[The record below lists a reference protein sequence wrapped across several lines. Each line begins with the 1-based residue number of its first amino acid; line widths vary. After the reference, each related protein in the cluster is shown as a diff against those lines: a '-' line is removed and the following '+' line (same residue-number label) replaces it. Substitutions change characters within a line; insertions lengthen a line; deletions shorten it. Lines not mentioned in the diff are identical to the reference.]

1 MPLTNL
7 LPHPSQQKNSLLGL
21 GKKYKLV
28 ASFVGVTSLHM
39 CGNGGVSHGL
49 SVLWNWPYGWG
60 DGVMTQ
66 AECAALDGATQA
78 DSCPDTFAAP
88 QGTTEEKSSAVFA
101 IPAASLALAACG
113 GEGTG
118 GNPISSVLAPTVQ
131 VAKPATD
138 GEAARFILKASLA
151 ATEPEIADIRSVG
164 YVAWLDKQM
173 NTPISQTGVAWLSSR
188 GYDQVTVDEFYL
200 RDNLADYMVW
210 NQLIASPDPVR
221 KRLAYAL
228 SQFFVVSTNSVE
240 ITWRS
245 NAMAA
250 YWDVLNRNALGNFRQ
265 LLEDVT
271 LNPAMGVFLSM
282 LDNKKEDTR
291 TGRVPDENY
300 AREVMQLF
308 TIGLNELNNDG
319 TKKTGTTG
327 QPIETYTNS
336 DVSNLARVFTGY
348 SYDYANLVRTPS
360 VRFPSQSVAPL
371 DSVIRPMT
379 SDPSRWSRPQTASE
393 HSMLEKTFLGT
404 TIPANTDAPTSMKMA
419 LDTLFNHPN
428 VGPFFS
434 KQMIQRLVTSNP
446 SAGYVDRVAKIFNN
460 NGSGV
465 RGDLRAVFKAIFLD
479 DEATNA
485 AGLTSPTFGKV
496 REPVLRFTQWARNFG
511 ATSRSG
517 NWIIAN
523 TSNPGTSLGQSPLR
537 APSVFN
543 FYRPGYVPANTAIA
557 TNALVAPE
565 FQIVTEVSVAGYIN
579 FMASAI
585 GSANGVNNDVKATYT
600 SELAMVSNSAALL
613 NRLSLLLSGNQ
624 LTDATKATIKAAL
637 DATTVTDTSSLADKE
652 RRVYLATLLV
662 FASPDYLVQK

>member
-1 MPLTNL
+1 
-7 LPHPSQQKNSLLGL
+7 
-21 GKKYKLV
+21 
-28 ASFVGVTSLHM
+28 
-39 CGNGGVSHGL
+39 
-49 SVLWNWPYGWG
+49 
-60 DGVMTQ
+60 MTQ
-66 AECAALDGATQA
+66 PEGLVLDRPTKSDAA
-78 DSCPDTFAAP
+78 PDTVAAP
-88 QGTTEEKSSAVFA
+88 QGTVGEKSPAIFA

-113 GEGTG
+113 GGGTDD
-118 GNPISSVLAPTVQ
+118 NSITSVLAPTVQ

-151 ATEPEIADIRSVG
+151 ATEAEIADIRSVG
-164 YVAWLDKQM
+164 FVAWLDKQM
-173 NTPISQTGVAWLSSR
+173 DIPISQTGVAWLSSR
-188 GYDQVTVDEFYL
+188 GYDQVTVDEYYNQNQF
-200 RDNLADYMVW
+200 ADYMVW

-228 SQFFVVSTNSVE
+228 SQFFVVSTNGIE
-240 ITWRS
+240 IQWQS
-245 NAMAA
+245 NAVAA

-271 LNPAMGVFLSM
+271 LNPAMGVYLST
-282 LDNKKEDTR
+282 LDNRKEDTR

-319 TKKTGTTG
+319 TKKIGTTG

-360 VRFPSQSVAPL
+360 VRFPSQSVAPVE
-371 DSVIRPMT
+371 SVIRPMT
-379 SDPSRWSRPQTASE
+379 SDTTRWSRPQTSSE

-404 TIPANTDAPTSMKMA
+404 TIPANTDAPTSMKLA
-419 LDTLFNHPN
+419 LDALFNHPN

-465 RGDLRAVFKAIFLD
+465 RGDLRAVFKAILLD

-485 AGLTSPTFGKV
+485 TGLTSPTFGKV

-511 ATSRSG
+511 ATSRTG
-517 NWIIAN
+517 NWTIAN
-523 TSNPGTSLGQSPLR
+523 LSNPGTSLGQSPLR

-579 FMASAI
+579 FMASTI
-585 GSANGVNNDVKATYT
+585 GSVNGVNNDVKATYT
-600 SELAMVSNSAALL
+600 RELAIVSDTAALL

-624 LTDATKATIKAAL
+624 LTDTTKATIKAAL
-637 DATTVTDTSSLADKE
+637 DAMTVTDTSALADKE

>member
-1 MPLTNL
+1 
-7 LPHPSQQKNSLLGL
+7 
-21 GKKYKLV
+21 
-28 ASFVGVTSLHM
+28 
-39 CGNGGVSHGL
+39 
-49 SVLWNWPYGWG
+49 
-60 DGVMTQ
+60 MTQ
-66 AECAALDGATQA
+66 PEGLALDGPTKTESA
-78 DSCPDTFAAP
+78 PDTLAAS
-88 QGTTEEKSSAVFA
+88 QRTFGEKSPAIFA
-101 IPAASLALAACG
+101 IPAASLVVAACG
-113 GEGTG
+113 GG
-118 GNPISSVLAPTVQ
+118 GADGNSITSVLAPTVQ

-151 ATEPEIADIRSVG
+151 ATEAEIADIRSVG

-173 NTPISQTGVAWLSSR
+173 DIPISQTGVAWLSSR
-188 GYDQVTVDEFYL
+188 GYDQVTADEFYL
-200 RDNLADYMVW
+200 RDSLADYMAW
-210 NQLIASPDPVR
+210 NQLITSPDPVR

-228 SQFFVVSTNSVE
+228 SQFFVVSTNGIE

-250 YWDVLNRNALGNFRQ
+250 YWDVLNRHALGNFRQ

-271 LNPAMGVFLSM
+271 LNPAMGVYLST

-319 TKKTGTTG
+319 TRKTGTTG
-327 QPIETYTNS
+327 QPIETYTSS
-336 DVSNLARVFTGY
+336 DVSNIARVFTGY

-360 VRFPSQSVAPL
+360 VRVPSTLVAPL
-371 DSVIRPMT
+371 ESVTRPMT
-379 SDPSRWSRPQTASE
+379 SDPTRWSRPQTSSE
-393 HSMLEKTFLGT
+393 HSPLEKTFLGT
-404 TIPANTDAPTSMKMA
+404 TIPANTDAPTSMKLA

-465 RGDLRAVFKAIFLD
+465 RGDLRAVFKAILLD

-496 REPVLRFTQWARNFG
+496 REPVLRFTQWARSFG

-523 TSNPGTSLGQSPLR
+523 LSNPGTSLGQSPLR

-585 GSANGVNNDVKATYT
+585 GSANGLNNDVKATYT
-600 SELAMVSNSAALL
+600 REIAIVSDTAALL

-624 LTDATKATIKAAL
+624 LTDTTKATIKAAL
-637 DATTVTDTSSLADKE
+637 DATTVTDTSALADKE

>member
-1 MPLTNL
+1 M
-7 LPHPSQQKNSLLGL
+7 
-21 GKKYKLV
+21 
-28 ASFVGVTSLHM
+28 VGGS
-39 CGNGGVSHGL
+39 
-49 SVLWNWPYGWG
+49 
-60 DGVMTQ
+60 VMTQ
-66 AECAALDGATQA
+66 PEGLVLDRPTKSDAA
-78 DSCPDTFAAP
+78 PDTVAAP
-88 QGTTEEKSSAVFA
+88 QGTVGEKSPAIFA

-113 GEGTG
+113 GGGTDD
-118 GNPISSVLAPTVQ
+118 NSIASIFTPNVSI
-131 VAKPATD
+131 AKPATD

-173 NTPISQTGVAWLSSR
+173 DIPISQTGVDWLSSR
-188 GYDQVTVDEFYL
+188 GYDQVTVDEFYF
-200 RDNLADYMVW
+200 RDTLADNMVW
-210 NQLIASPDPVR
+210 NQLITSPDPVR

-228 SQFFVVSTNSVE
+228 SQFFVVSTNGIE
-240 ITWRS
+240 IQWQS
-245 NAMAA
+245 NAVAA

-271 LNPAMGVFLSM
+271 LNPAMGVYLST
-282 LDNKKEDTR
+282 LDNRKEDTR

-319 TKKTGTTG
+319 TKKIGTTG

-360 VRFPSQSVAPL
+360 VRFPSQSVAPVE
-371 DSVIRPMT
+371 SVIRPMT
-379 SDPSRWSRPQTASE
+379 SDTTRWSRPQTTSE

-404 TIPANTDAPTSMKMA
+404 TIPANTDAPTSMKLA
-419 LDTLFNHPN
+419 LDALFNHPN

-465 RGDLRAVFKAIFLD
+465 RGDLRAVFKAILLD

-485 AGLTSPTFGKV
+485 TGLTSPTFGKV

-511 ATSRSG
+511 ATSRTG
-517 NWIIAN
+517 NWTIAN
-523 TSNPGTSLGQSPLR
+523 LSNPGTSLGQSPLR

-565 FQIVTEVSVAGYIN
+565 FQIVNEVSVAGYIN
-579 FMASAI
+579 FMVSAI
-585 GSANGVNNDVKATYT
+585 GSTNGVNNDVKATYT
-600 SELAMVSNSAALL
+600 SELAIVTDSSALL
-613 NRLSLLLSGNQ
+613 NRLSLLIAGNQ
-624 LTDATKATIKAAL
+624 LTDTTKATIKAAL
-637 DATTVTDTSSLADKE
+637 DATTVTNTSSLADKE

>member
-1 MPLTNL
+1 M
-7 LPHPSQQKNSLLGL
+7 
-21 GKKYKLV
+21 
-28 ASFVGVTSLHM
+28 VGGS
-39 CGNGGVSHGL
+39 
-49 SVLWNWPYGWG
+49 
-60 DGVMTQ
+60 VMTQ
-66 AECAALDGATQA
+66 PEGLVLDRPTKSDTA
-78 DSCPDTFAAP
+78 PDTVAAP
-88 QGTTEEKSSAVFA
+88 QGTVGEKSPAIFA

-113 GEGTG
+113 GGGTDD
-118 GNPISSVLAPTVQ
+118 NSIASIFTPNVSI
-131 VAKPATD
+131 AKPATD

-173 NTPISQTGVAWLSSR
+173 DIPISQTGVDWLSSR
-188 GYDQVTVDEFYL
+188 GYDQVTVDEFYF
-200 RDNLADYMVW
+200 RDTLADNMVW
-210 NQLIASPDPVR
+210 NQLITSPDPVR

-228 SQFFVVSTNSVE
+228 SQFFVVSTNGIE
-240 ITWRS
+240 IDWRS

-271 LNPAMGVFLSM
+271 LNPAMGVYLST

-319 TKKTGTTG
+319 TRKTGATG
-327 QPIETYTNS
+327 QPIETYTSS
-336 DVSNLARVFTGY
+336 DVSNIARVFTGY

-360 VRFPSQSVAPL
+360 VRVPSTLVAPL
-371 DSVIRPMT
+371 ESVIRRMT
-379 SDPSRWSRPQTASE
+379 SDPTRWERAQTISQ

-404 TIPANTDAPTSMKMA
+404 TIPANTDASTSMKIA

-465 RGDLRAVFKAIFLD
+465 RGDLRAVFKAILLD

-511 ATSRSG
+511 ATSQSG
-517 NWIIAN
+517 NWTINN
-523 TSNPGTSLGQSPLR
+523 TSNAAFSLGQSPLR

-543 FYRPGYVPANTAIA
+543 FYRPGYVPPNTAIA
-557 TNALVAPE
+557 TNTLVAPE
-565 FQIVTEVSVAGYIN
+565 FQIVNEVSVVGYIN

-585 GSANGVNNDVKATYT
+585 GSANGLNNDVKATYT
-600 SELAMVSNSAALL
+600 RELAIVSDTTALL

-624 LTDATKATIKAAL
+624 LSDSTKATIKAAL
-637 DATTVTDTSSLADKE
+637 DATTITDTSSLADKQ

>member
-1 MPLTNL
+1 MMQPEC
-7 LPHPSQQKNSLLGL
+7 LP
-21 GKKYKLV
+21 
-28 ASFVGVTSLHM
+28 
-39 CGNGGVSHGL
+39 
-49 SVLWNWPYGWG
+49 
-60 DGVMTQ
+60 
-66 AECAALDGATQA
+66 LDGPTKSDTAA
-78 DSCPDTFAAP
+78 DKVSAP
-88 QGTTEEKSSAVFA
+88 QGTVGEKSPAIFA
-101 IPAASLALAACG
+101 IPGASLVVAACG
-113 GEGTG
+113 GG
-118 GNPISSVLAPTVQ
+118 GADGNSITSVLAPTVQ

-173 NTPISQTGVAWLSSR
+173 DIPISQTGVDWLSSR
-188 GYDQVTVDEFYL
+188 GYDQVTVDEFYF
-200 RDNLADYMVW
+200 RDNLADNMVW
-210 NQLIASPDPVR
+210 NQLITSPDPVR

-228 SQFFVVSTNSVE
+228 SQFFVVSTNGIE
-240 ITWRS
+240 IEWRS

-271 LNPAMGVFLSM
+271 LNPAMGVYLST
-282 LDNKKEDTR
+282 LDNKKEDSR

-308 TIGLNELNNDG
+308 TLGLNELNNDG
-319 TKKTGTTG
+319 TKKIGSTG
-327 QPIETYTNS
+327 QPIETYTNA

-360 VRFPSQSVAPL
+360 IRFPSQKIAPVE
-371 DSVIRPMT
+371 SVIRRMT
-379 SDPSRWSRPQTASE
+379 SDPTRWERAQTVSQ

-404 TIPANTDAPTSMKMA
+404 TIPANTDAPTSMKLA

-446 SAGYVDRVAKIFNN
+446 SAGYVDRVARIFNN

-465 RGDLRAVFKAIFLD
+465 RGDLRAVFKAILLD

-511 ATSRSG
+511 ATSQSG
-517 NWIIAN
+517 NWTINN
-523 TSNPGTSLGQSPLR
+523 TSNAAFSLGQSPLR

-543 FYRPGYVPANTAIA
+543 FYRPGYVPPNTAIA
-557 TNALVAPE
+557 TNTLVAPE
-565 FQIVTEVSVAGYIN
+565 FQIVNEVSVVGYIN

-585 GSANGVNNDVKATYT
+585 GSANGLNNDVKATYT
-600 SELAMVSNSAALL
+600 RELAIVSDTTALL

-624 LTDATKATIKAAL
+624 LSDTTKATIKAAL
-637 DATTVTDTSSLADKE
+637 DATTVTDTSSLADKQ

>member
-1 MPLTNL
+1 
-7 LPHPSQQKNSLLGL
+7 
-21 GKKYKLV
+21 
-28 ASFVGVTSLHM
+28 
-39 CGNGGVSHGL
+39 
-49 SVLWNWPYGWG
+49 
-60 DGVMTQ
+60 MTQ
-66 AECAALDGATQA
+66 AECAALEEAVEA
-78 DSCPDTFAAP
+78 DSFPDTFAAP
-88 QGTTEEKSSAVFA
+88 QGTAGEKSSAHFA
-101 IPAASLALAACG
+101 IPAASLVLAACG
-113 GEGTG
+113 GGGTDD
-118 GNPISSVLAPTVQ
+118 NPISSVLAPTVQ

-173 NTPISQTGVAWLSSR
+173 DIPISQTGVDWLSSR
-188 GYDQVTVDEFYL
+188 GYDQVTVDEFYF
-200 RDNLADYMVW
+200 RDNLADNMVW
-210 NQLIASPDPVR
+210 NQLITSPDPVR
-221 KRLAYAL
+221 KRFAYAL
-228 SQFFVVSTNSVE
+228 SQFFVVSTNGIE
-240 ITWRS
+240 IDWRS

-250 YWDVLNRNALGNFRQ
+250 YWDILNRNAFGNFRQ

-271 LNPAMGVFLSM
+271 LNPAMGVYLST

-308 TIGLNELNNDG
+308 TLGLNELNNDG
-319 TKKTGTTG
+319 TKKTGSTG
-327 QPIETYTNS
+327 QPIETYTNA

-348 SYDYANLVRTPS
+348 SYDFANLVRTPS
-360 VRFPSQSVAPL
+360 VRFPSQSIAPVE
-371 DSVIRPMT
+371 SVIRRMT
-379 SDPSRWSRPQTASE
+379 SDTTRWSRPQTGSE

-404 TIPANTDAPTSMKMA
+404 TIPANTDAPTSMKLA

-446 SAGYVDRVAKIFNN
+446 SAGYVDRVARIFNN

-465 RGDLRAVFKAIFLD
+465 RGDLRAVFKAILLD

-485 AGLTSPTFGKV
+485 AGLTTPTFGKV

-517 NWIIAN
+517 NWTIAN
-523 TSNPGTSLGQSPLR
+523 LSNPGTSLGQSPLR

-543 FYRPGYVPANTAIA
+543 FYRPGYVPPNTAIA
-557 TNALVAPE
+557 TNTLVAPE
-565 FQIVTEVSVAGYIN
+565 FQIVNEVSVVGYIN

-585 GSANGVNNDVKATYT
+585 GSANGLNNDVKATYT
-600 SELAMVSNSAALL
+600 RELAIVSDTTALL
-613 NRLSLLLSGNQ
+613 NMLSLLLSGNQ
-624 LTDATKATIKAAL
+624 LSDSTKATIKAAL
-637 DATTVTDTSSLADKE
+637 DATTITDTSSLADKQ

>member
-1 MPLTNL
+1 
-7 LPHPSQQKNSLLGL
+7 
-21 GKKYKLV
+21 
-28 ASFVGVTSLHM
+28 
-39 CGNGGVSHGL
+39 
-49 SVLWNWPYGWG
+49 
-60 DGVMTQ
+60 MTQ
-66 AECAALDGATQA
+66 PEGLVLDRPTK
-78 DSCPDTFAAP
+78 PDTAPDKVAAP
-88 QGTTEEKSSAVFA
+88 QGNVGEKSHAIFA

-113 GEGTG
+113 GGGTDD
-118 GNPISSVLAPTVQ
+118 NSIVSIFTPNVSI
-131 VAKPATD
+131 AKPATD

-173 NTPISQTGVAWLSSR
+173 DIPISQTGVDWLSSR
-188 GYDQVTVDEFYL
+188 GYDQVTVDEFYF
-200 RDNLADYMVW
+200 RDTLADNMVW
-210 NQLIASPDPVR
+210 NQLITSPDPVR

-228 SQFFVVSTNSVE
+228 SQFFVVSTNGIE
-240 ITWRS
+240 IEWRS

-250 YWDVLNRNALGNFRQ
+250 YWDVLNRHTLGNFRQ
-265 LLEDVT
+265 LLEDIT
-271 LNPAMGVFLSM
+271 LNPAMGVYLST

-308 TIGLNELNNDG
+308 TLGLNELNNDG
-319 TKKTGTTG
+319 TKKTGSTG
-327 QPIETYTNS
+327 QPIETYTNA

-348 SYDYANLVRTPS
+348 SYDFANLARTPS
-360 VRFPSQSVAPL
+360 VRFPSQSVAPVE
-371 DSVIRPMT
+371 SVIRRMT
-379 SDPSRWSRPQTASE
+379 SDPTRWERAQTISQ

-404 TIPANTDAPTSMKMA
+404 TIPANTDASTSMKIA

-465 RGDLRAVFKAIFLD
+465 RGDLRAVFKAILLD

-511 ATSRSG
+511 ATSQSG
-517 NWIIAN
+517 NWTINN
-523 TSNPGTSLGQSPLR
+523 TSNTAFSLGQSPLR

-543 FYRPGYVPANTAIA
+543 FYRPGYVPPNTAIA

-565 FQIVTEVSVAGYIN
+565 FQIVNEVSVVGYIN

-585 GSANGVNNDVKATYT
+585 GSANGLNNDVKATYT
-600 SELAMVSNSAALL
+600 RELAIVSDTTALL

-624 LTDATKATIKAAL
+624 LSDTTKATIKAAL
-637 DATTVTDTSSLADKE
+637 DATTVTDTSSLADKQ

>member
-1 MPLTNL
+1 
-7 LPHPSQQKNSLLGL
+7 
-21 GKKYKLV
+21 
-28 ASFVGVTSLHM
+28 
-39 CGNGGVSHGL
+39 
-49 SVLWNWPYGWG
+49 
-60 DGVMTQ
+60 MTQ
-66 AECAALDGATQA
+66 PEGLVLDRPTKSDTA
-78 DSCPDTFAAP
+78 PDTVAAP
-88 QGTTEEKSSAVFA
+88 QGTVGEKSPAIFA

-113 GEGTG
+113 GGGTDD
-118 GNPISSVLAPTVQ
+118 NSIASIFTPNVSI
-131 VAKPATD
+131 AKPATD

-173 NTPISQTGVAWLSSR
+173 DIPISQTGVDWLSSR
-188 GYDQVTVDEFYL
+188 GYDQVTVDEFYF
-200 RDNLADYMVW
+200 RDTLADNMVW
-210 NQLIASPDPVR
+210 NQLITSPDPVR

-228 SQFFVVSTNSVE
+228 SQFFVVSTNGIE
-240 ITWRS
+240 IDWRS

-271 LNPAMGVFLSM
+271 LNPAMGVYLST

-319 TKKTGTTG
+319 TKKIGTTG

-360 VRFPSQSVAPL
+360 VRFPSQSVAPVE
-371 DSVIRPMT
+371 SVIRPMT
-379 SDPSRWSRPQTASE
+379 SDTTRWSRPQTTSE

-404 TIPANTDAPTSMKMA
+404 TIPANTDASTSMKIA

-465 RGDLRAVFKAIFLD
+465 RGDLRAVFKAILLD

-511 ATSRSG
+511 ATSQSG
-517 NWIIAN
+517 NWTINN
-523 TSNPGTSLGQSPLR
+523 TSNAAFSLGQSPLR

-543 FYRPGYVPANTAIA
+543 FYRPGYVPPNTAIA
-557 TNALVAPE
+557 TNTLVAPE
-565 FQIVTEVSVAGYIN
+565 FQIVNEVSVVGYIN

-585 GSANGVNNDVKATYT
+585 GSANGLNNDVKATYT
-600 SELAMVSNSAALL
+600 RELAIVSDTTALL
-613 NRLSLLLSGNQ
+613 NRLSLLLCGNQ
-624 LTDATKATIKAAL
+624 LSDTTKATIKAAL
-637 DATTVTDTSSLADKE
+637 DATTVTDTSSLADKQ

>member
-1 MPLTNL
+1 
-7 LPHPSQQKNSLLGL
+7 
-21 GKKYKLV
+21 
-28 ASFVGVTSLHM
+28 
-39 CGNGGVSHGL
+39 
-49 SVLWNWPYGWG
+49 
-60 DGVMTQ
+60 MTQ
-66 AECAALDGATQA
+66 PEGLVLDRPTKSDAA
-78 DSCPDTFAAP
+78 PDTVAAP
-88 QGTTEEKSSAVFA
+88 QGTVGEKSPAIFA

-113 GEGTG
+113 GGGTDD
-118 GNPISSVLAPTVQ
+118 NSIASIFTPNVSI
-131 VAKPATD
+131 AKPATD

-151 ATEPEIADIRSVG
+151 ATEPEIADIRSIG

-173 NTPISQTGVAWLSSR
+173 DIPISQTGVAWLSSR
-188 GYDQVTVDEFYL
+188 GYDQVTVDEYYNQNQF
-200 RDNLADYMVW
+200 ADYMVW

-228 SQFFVVSTNSVE
+228 SQFFVVSTNGIE
-240 ITWRS
+240 IQWQS
-245 NAMAA
+245 NAVAA

-271 LNPAMGVFLSM
+271 LNPAMGVYLST
-282 LDNKKEDTR
+282 LDNRKEDTR

-319 TKKTGTTG
+319 TKKIGTTG

-360 VRFPSQSVAPL
+360 VRFPSQSVAPVE
-371 DSVIRPMT
+371 SVIRPMT
-379 SDPSRWSRPQTASE
+379 SDTTRWSRPQTTSE

-404 TIPANTDAPTSMKMA
+404 TIPANTDAPTSMKLA
-419 LDTLFNHPN
+419 LDALFNHPN

-465 RGDLRAVFKAIFLD
+465 RGDLRAVFKAILLD

-485 AGLTSPTFGKV
+485 TGLTSPTFGKV

-511 ATSRSG
+511 ATSRTG
-517 NWIIAN
+517 NWTIAN
-523 TSNPGTSLGQSPLR
+523 LSNPGTSLGQSPLR

-565 FQIVTEVSVAGYIN
+565 FQIVNEVSVAGYIN
-579 FMASAI
+579 FMVSAI
-585 GSANGVNNDVKATYT
+585 GSTNGVNNDVKATYT
-600 SELAMVSNSAALL
+600 SELAIVTDSSALL
-613 NRLSLLLSGNQ
+613 NRLSLLIAGNQ
-624 LTDATKATIKAAL
+624 LTDTTKATIKAAL
-637 DATTVTDTSSLADKE
+637 DATTVTNTSSLADKE

>member
-1 MPLTNL
+1 M
-7 LPHPSQQKNSLLGL
+7 
-21 GKKYKLV
+21 
-28 ASFVGVTSLHM
+28 VGGS
-39 CGNGGVSHGL
+39 
-49 SVLWNWPYGWG
+49 
-60 DGVMTQ
+60 VMTQ
-66 AECAALDGATQA
+66 PEGLVLDRPTKSDTA
-78 DSCPDTFAAP
+78 PDTVAAP
-88 QGTTEEKSSAVFA
+88 QGTVGEKSPAIFA

-113 GEGTG
+113 GGGTDD
-118 GNPISSVLAPTVQ
+118 NSIASIFTPNVSI
-131 VAKPATD
+131 AKPATD

-173 NTPISQTGVAWLSSR
+173 DIPISQTGVDWLSSR
-188 GYDQVTVDEFYL
+188 GYDQVTVDEFYF
-200 RDNLADYMVW
+200 RDTLADNMVW
-210 NQLIASPDPVR
+210 NQLITSPDPVR

-228 SQFFVVSTNSVE
+228 SQFFVVSTNGIE
-240 ITWRS
+240 IDWRS

-271 LNPAMGVFLSM
+271 LNPAMGVYLST

-308 TIGLNELNNDG
+308 TLGLNELNNDG
-319 TKKTGTTG
+319 TKKTGSTG
-327 QPIETYTNS
+327 QPIETYTNA

-348 SYDYANLVRTPS
+348 SYDFANLVRTPS
-360 VRFPSQSVAPL
+360 VRFPSQSIAPVE
-371 DSVIRPMT
+371 SVIRRMT
-379 SDPSRWSRPQTASE
+379 SDTTRWSRPQTGSE

-404 TIPANTDAPTSMKMA
+404 TIPANTNASTSMKIA

-446 SAGYVDRVAKIFNN
+446 SAGYVDRVARIFNN

-465 RGDLRAVFKAIFLD
+465 RGDLRAVFKAILLD

-511 ATSRSG
+511 ATSQSG
-517 NWIIAN
+517 NWTINN
-523 TSNPGTSLGQSPLR
+523 TSNAAFSLGQSPLR

-543 FYRPGYVPANTAIA
+543 FYRPGYVPPNTAIA
-557 TNALVAPE
+557 TNTLVAPE
-565 FQIVTEVSVAGYIN
+565 FQIVNEVSVVGYIN

-585 GSANGVNNDVKATYT
+585 GSANGLNNDVKATYT
-600 SELAMVSNSAALL
+600 RELAIVSDTTALL
-613 NRLSLLLSGNQ
+613 NRLSLLLCGNQ
-624 LTDATKATIKAAL
+624 LSDTTKATIKAAL
-637 DATTVTDTSSLADKE
+637 DATTVTDTSSLADKQ

>member
-1 MPLTNL
+1 
-7 LPHPSQQKNSLLGL
+7 
-21 GKKYKLV
+21 
-28 ASFVGVTSLHM
+28 
-39 CGNGGVSHGL
+39 
-49 SVLWNWPYGWG
+49 
-60 DGVMTQ
+60 MTQ
-66 AECAALDGATQA
+66 AECGAFEGTTKAEPPLD
-78 DSCPDTFAAP
+78 SLAAP
-88 QGTTEEKSSAVFA
+88 QANVGEKSPAIFA
-101 IPAASLALAACG
+101 IPAASLVVAACG
-113 GEGTG
+113 GG
-118 GNPISSVLAPTVQ
+118 GSDGNSIASVLAPNVQ

-138 GEAARFILKASLA
+138 TEAARFILKASLA
-151 ATEPEIADIRSVG
+151 ATETEIADIRSAG
-164 YVAWLDKQM
+164 YAAWLDKQM
-173 NTPISQTGVAWLSSR
+173 DIPISQTGVAWLSSR
-188 GYDQVTVDEFYL
+188 GYDQVTVDEFYF
-200 RDNLADYMVW
+200 RDTLADYMVW
-210 NQLIASPDPVR
+210 NQLITSPDPVR

-228 SQFFVVSTNSVE
+228 SQFFVVSTTSVE

-265 LLEDVT
+265 LLEEIT

-319 TKKTGTTG
+319 TKKIGPTG
-327 QPIETYTNS
+327 QPIETYTNA

-348 SYDYANLVRTPS
+348 SYDWANLTRTPS
-360 VRFPSQSVAPL
+360 VRVPSTLVPPVEA
-371 DSVIRPMT
+371 VIRPMT
-379 SDPSRWSRPQTASE
+379 SDTTRWSRPQTSSE
-393 HSMLEKTFLGT
+393 HSMLEKTFLGA
-404 TIPANTDAPTSMKMA
+404 TIPANTDAPTSMKLA

-465 RGDLRAVFKAIFLD
+465 RGDLRAVFKAILLD

-485 AGLTSPTFGKV
+485 TGLTSPTFGKV
-496 REPVLRFTQWARNFG
+496 REPVLRFTQWARHFG

-517 NWIIAN
+517 NWTIAN
-523 TSNPGTSLGQSPLR
+523 LSNPSTSLGQSPLR

-585 GSANGVNNDVKATYT
+585 GSVNGVNNDVKANYAR
-600 SELAMVSNSAALL
+600 ELAIVSDTAALL
-613 NRLSLLLSGNQ
+613 NRLSLLLTGNQ
-624 LTDATKATIKAAL
+624 LSDTTKATIKTAL
-637 DATTVTDTSSLADKE
+637 DATTVTDTSPLADKE

-662 FASPDYLVQK
+662 FASPDYLIQK

>member
-1 MPLTNL
+1 
-7 LPHPSQQKNSLLGL
+7 
-21 GKKYKLV
+21 
-28 ASFVGVTSLHM
+28 
-39 CGNGGVSHGL
+39 
-49 SVLWNWPYGWG
+49 
-60 DGVMTQ
+60 MTQ
-66 AECAALDGATQA
+66 PEGLVLDRPTKSDTA
-78 DSCPDTFAAP
+78 PDTVAAP
-88 QGTTEEKSSAVFA
+88 QGTVGEKSPAIFA

-113 GEGTG
+113 GGGTDD
-118 GNPISSVLAPTVQ
+118 NSIASIFTPNVSI
-131 VAKPATD
+131 AKPATD

-173 NTPISQTGVAWLSSR
+173 DIPISQTGVDWLSSR
-188 GYDQVTVDEFYL
+188 GYDQVTIDEFYF
-200 RDNLADYMVW
+200 RDTLADNMVW
-210 NQLIASPDPVR
+210 NQLITSPDPVR

-228 SQFFVVSTNSVE
+228 SQFFVVSTNGIE
-240 ITWRS
+240 IDWRS

-271 LNPAMGVFLSM
+271 LNPAMGVYLST

-308 TIGLNELNNDG
+308 TLGLNELNNDG
-319 TKKTGTTG
+319 TKKTGSTG
-327 QPIETYTNS
+327 QPIETYTNA

-348 SYDYANLVRTPS
+348 SYDFANLARTPS
-360 VRFPSQSVAPL
+360 VRFPSQRVAPVE
-371 DSVIRPMT
+371 SVIRRMT
-379 SDPSRWSRPQTASE
+379 SDPTRWERAQTISQ

-404 TIPANTDAPTSMKMA
+404 TIPANTDASTSMKIA

-465 RGDLRAVFKAIFLD
+465 RGDLRAVFKAILLD

-511 ATSRSG
+511 ATSQSG
-517 NWIIAN
+517 NWTINN
-523 TSNPGTSLGQSPLR
+523 TSNAAFSLGQSPLR

-543 FYRPGYVPANTAIA
+543 FYRPGYVPPNTAIA
-557 TNALVAPE
+557 TNTLVAPE
-565 FQIVTEVSVAGYIN
+565 FQIVNEVSVVGYIN

-585 GSANGVNNDVKATYT
+585 GSANGLNNDVKATYT
-600 SELAMVSNSAALL
+600 RELAIVSDTTALL
-613 NRLSLLLSGNQ
+613 NRLSLLLCGNQ
-624 LTDATKATIKAAL
+624 LSDTTKATIKAAL
-637 DATTVTDTSSLADKE
+637 DATTVTDTSSLADKQ

>member
-1 MPLTNL
+1 
-7 LPHPSQQKNSLLGL
+7 
-21 GKKYKLV
+21 
-28 ASFVGVTSLHM
+28 
-39 CGNGGVSHGL
+39 
-49 SVLWNWPYGWG
+49 
-60 DGVMTQ
+60 MTQ
-66 AECAALDGATQA
+66 PEGLVLDRPTKSDTA
-78 DSCPDTFAAP
+78 PDTVAAP
-88 QGTTEEKSSAVFA
+88 QGNVGEKSPAIFA
-101 IPAASLALAACG
+101 IPAVSLALAACG
-113 GEGTG
+113 GGGTDD
-118 GNPISSVLAPTVQ
+118 NSIASIFTPNVSI
-131 VAKPATD
+131 AKPATD

-151 ATEPEIADIRSVG
+151 ATEPEIADIRSIG

-173 NTPISQTGVAWLSSR
+173 DIPISQTGVAWLSSR
-188 GYDQVTVDEFYL
+188 GYDQVTADEFYQ
-200 RDNLADYMVW
+200 RDSLADYMVW
-210 NQLIASPDPVR
+210 NQLITSPDPVR

-228 SQFFVVSTNSVE
+228 SQFFVVSTNGIE

-250 YWDVLNRNALGNFRQ
+250 YWDVLNRHALGNFRQ

-271 LNPAMGVFLSM
+271 LNPAMGVYLST

-319 TKKTGTTG
+319 TKKVGATG

-348 SYDYANLVRTPS
+348 SYDYSNLVRTPS
-360 VRFPSQSVAPL
+360 VRVPSTLVAPVE
-371 DSVIRPMT
+371 SVIRPMT
-379 SDPSRWSRPQTASE
+379 SDTTKWSRPQTSSE
-393 HSMLEKTFLGT
+393 HSLLEKTFLGT
-404 TIPANTDAPTSMKMA
+404 TIPANTDAPTSMKLA
-419 LDTLFNHPN
+419 LDALFNHPN

-465 RGDLRAVFKAIFLD
+465 RGDLRAVFKAILLD

-523 TSNPGTSLGQSPLR
+523 LSNPATSLGQSPLR

-585 GSANGVNNDVKATYT
+585 GSVNGVNNDVKATYT
-600 SELAMVSNSAALL
+600 NELAIVTDTSALL

-624 LTDATKATIKAAL
+624 LTDTTKATIKAAL
-637 DATTVTDTSSLADKE
+637 DATTITNTSALADKE

>member
-1 MPLTNL
+1 
-7 LPHPSQQKNSLLGL
+7 
-21 GKKYKLV
+21 
-28 ASFVGVTSLHM
+28 
-39 CGNGGVSHGL
+39 
-49 SVLWNWPYGWG
+49 
-60 DGVMTQ
+60 MTQ
-66 AECAALDGATQA
+66 PEGLVLDRPTKSDTA
-78 DSCPDTFAAP
+78 PDTVAAP
-88 QGTTEEKSSAVFA
+88 QGTVGEKSPAIFA

-113 GEGTG
+113 GGGTDD
-118 GNPISSVLAPTVQ
+118 NSIASIFTPNVSI
-131 VAKPATD
+131 AKPATD

-173 NTPISQTGVAWLSSR
+173 DIPISQTGVDWLSSR
-188 GYDQVTVDEFYL
+188 GYDQVTVDEFYF
-200 RDNLADYMVW
+200 RDTLADNMLW
-210 NQLIASPDPVR
+210 NQLITSPDPVR

-228 SQFFVVSTNSVE
+228 SQFFVVSTNGIE
-240 ITWRS
+240 IEWRS

-271 LNPAMGVFLSM
+271 LNPAMGVYLST

-308 TIGLNELNNDG
+308 TLGLNELNNDG
-319 TKKTGTTG
+319 TKKTGSTG
-327 QPIETYTNS
+327 QPIETYTNA

-360 VRFPSQSVAPL
+360 IRFPSQKIAPVE
-371 DSVIRPMT
+371 SVIRRMT
-379 SDPSRWSRPQTASE
+379 SDPTRWERAQTVSQ

-404 TIPANTDAPTSMKMA
+404 TIPANTDAPTSMKLA

-446 SAGYVDRVAKIFNN
+446 SAGYVDRVARIFNN

-465 RGDLRAVFKAIFLD
+465 RGDLRAVFKAILLD

-511 ATSRSG
+511 ATSQSG
-517 NWIIAN
+517 NWTINN
-523 TSNPGTSLGQSPLR
+523 TSNAAFSLGQSPLR

-543 FYRPGYVPANTAIA
+543 FYRPGYVPPNTAIA
-557 TNALVAPE
+557 TNTLVAPE
-565 FQIVTEVSVAGYIN
+565 FQIVNEVSVVGYIN

-585 GSANGVNNDVKATYT
+585 GSANGLNNDVKATYT
-600 SELAMVSNSAALL
+600 RELAIVSDTTALL

-624 LTDATKATIKAAL
+624 LSDSTKATIKAAL
-637 DATTVTDTSSLADKE
+637 DATTVTDTSSLADKQ

>member
-1 MPLTNL
+1 
-7 LPHPSQQKNSLLGL
+7 
-21 GKKYKLV
+21 
-28 ASFVGVTSLHM
+28 
-39 CGNGGVSHGL
+39 
-49 SVLWNWPYGWG
+49 
-60 DGVMTQ
+60 MTQ
-66 AECAALDGATQA
+66 PEGLVLDRPTKSDAA
-78 DSCPDTFAAP
+78 PDTVAAP
-88 QGTTEEKSSAVFA
+88 QGTVGEKSPAIFA

-113 GEGTG
+113 GGGTDD
-118 GNPISSVLAPTVQ
+118 NSITSVLAPTVQ

-151 ATEPEIADIRSVG
+151 ATEAEIADIRSVG
-164 YVAWLDKQM
+164 FVAWLDKQM
-173 NTPISQTGVAWLSSR
+173 DIPISQTGVAWLSSR
-188 GYDQVTVDEFYL
+188 GYDQVTVDEYYNQNQF
-200 RDNLADYMVW
+200 ADYMVW

-228 SQFFVVSTNSVE
+228 SQFFVVSTNGIE
-240 ITWRS
+240 IQWQS
-245 NAMAA
+245 NAVAA

-271 LNPAMGVFLSM
+271 LNPAMGVYLST
-282 LDNKKEDTR
+282 LDNRKEDTR

-319 TKKTGTTG
+319 TKKIGTTG

-360 VRFPSQSVAPL
+360 VRFPSQSVAPVE
-371 DSVIRPMT
+371 SVIRPMT
-379 SDPSRWSRPQTASE
+379 SDTTRWSRPQTTSE

-404 TIPANTDAPTSMKMA
+404 TIPANTDAPTSMKLA
-419 LDTLFNHPN
+419 LDALFNHPN

-465 RGDLRAVFKAIFLD
+465 RGDLRAVFKAILLD

-485 AGLTSPTFGKV
+485 TGLTSPTFGKV

-511 ATSRSG
+511 ATSRTG
-517 NWIIAN
+517 NWTIAN
-523 TSNPGTSLGQSPLR
+523 LSNPGTSLGQSPLR

-565 FQIVTEVSVAGYIN
+565 FQIVNEVSVAGYIN
-579 FMASAI
+579 FMVSAI
-585 GSANGVNNDVKATYT
+585 GSTNGVNNDVKATYT
-600 SELAMVSNSAALL
+600 SELAIVTDSSALL
-613 NRLSLLLSGNQ
+613 NRLSLLIAGNQ
-624 LTDATKATIKAAL
+624 LTDTTKATIKAAL
-637 DATTVTDTSSLADKE
+637 DATTVTNTSSLTDKE

>member
-1 MPLTNL
+1 
-7 LPHPSQQKNSLLGL
+7 
-21 GKKYKLV
+21 
-28 ASFVGVTSLHM
+28 
-39 CGNGGVSHGL
+39 
-49 SVLWNWPYGWG
+49 
-60 DGVMTQ
+60 MTQ
-66 AECAALDGATQA
+66 AECAALVGPTQNDASPDIRAASQGAT
-78 DSCPDTFAAP
+78 
-88 QGTTEEKSSAVFA
+88 GEKSPAIYA
-101 IPAASLALAACG
+101 IPAASLVVAACG
-113 GEGTG
+113 GG
-118 GNPISSVLAPTVQ
+118 GAGSTSNASGSAPTVQ

-151 ATEPEIADIRSVG
+151 ATEAEIADIRSVG

-173 NTPISQTGVAWLSSR
+173 EIPISQTGVAWLSSR
-188 GYDQVTVDEFYL
+188 GYDQVTVAEFYFQ
-200 RDNLADYMVW
+200 DTLADYMVW
-210 NQLIASPDPVR
+210 NQLITSPDPVR

-228 SQFFVVSTNSVE
+228 SQFFVVSTNGLE
-240 ITWRS
+240 IDWRS

-271 LNPAMGVFLSM
+271 LNPAMGVYLST
-282 LDNKKEDTR
+282 LGNFQGDAG

-319 TKKTGTTG
+319 TNKTGATG

-348 SYDYANLVRTPS
+348 NYDWTNLARTPS
-360 VRFPSQSVAPL
+360 VRFPSQMVAPIE
-371 DSVIRPMT
+371 SVLRPMT
-379 SDPSRWSRPQTASE
+379 SDPTRWEWRQTISQ
-393 HSMLEKTFLGT
+393 HSMLEKRFLGT
-404 TIPANTDAPTSMKMA
+404 TIPANTDAPTSMRLA

-465 RGDLRAVFKAIFLD
+465 RGDLRAVFKAILLD

-517 NWIIAN
+517 NWAINN
-523 TSNPGTSLGQSPLR
+523 TSNPAFSLGQSPLR

-565 FQIVTEVSVAGYIN
+565 FQIVNEVSIAGYIN

-585 GSANGVNNDVKATYT
+585 GSTNGVNNDVKATYT
-600 SELAMVSNSAALL
+600 SELAIVTDTSALL

-624 LTDATKATIKAAL
+624 ITDTTKATIKAAL
-637 DATTVTDTSSLADKE
+637 DATTVTDTSALADKE

>member
-1 MPLTNL
+1 
-7 LPHPSQQKNSLLGL
+7 
-21 GKKYKLV
+21 
-28 ASFVGVTSLHM
+28 
-39 CGNGGVSHGL
+39 
-49 SVLWNWPYGWG
+49 
-60 DGVMTQ
+60 MTQ
-66 AECAALDGATQA
+66 AECAALEGPTKSDVSDDA
-78 DSCPDTFAAP
+78 FAAS
-88 QGTTEEKSSAVFA
+88 QEIIREKSPAIFA

-113 GEGTG
+113 GG
-118 GNPISSVLAPTVQ
+118 GADGNSNTSIFGPTVQ
-131 VAKPATD
+131 VAKPTTD
-138 GEAARFILKASLA
+138 GEAVRFILKASLA
-151 ATEPEIADIRSVG
+151 ATETEIADIRSVG

-173 NTPISQTGVAWLSSR
+173 DIPISQTGVAWLSSR
-188 GYDQVTVDEFYL
+188 GYDQVTTEEFY
-200 RDNLADYMVW
+200 NNSVFADYMVW
-210 NQLIASPDPVR
+210 NQLITSPDPVR

-228 SQFFVVSTNSVE
+228 SQFFVVSTNGIE

-250 YWDVLNRNALGNFRQ
+250 YWDVLNRHALGNFRQ

-271 LNPAMGVFLSM
+271 LNPAMGVYLST

-319 TKKTGTTG
+319 TKKLGTTG
-327 QPIETYTNS
+327 QPIETYTSS

-348 SYDYANLVRTPS
+348 SYDYSNLVRTPS
-360 VRFPSQSVAPL
+360 VRVPSTLVAPL
-371 DSVIRPMT
+371 ESVIRPMT
-379 SDPSRWSRPQTASE
+379 SDPTRWSRPQTSSE

-404 TIPANTDAPTSMKMA
+404 TIPANTDAPTSMKLA
-419 LDTLFNHPN
+419 LDALFNHPN

-465 RGDLRAVFKAIFLD
+465 RGDLRAVFKAILLD

-523 TSNPGTSLGQSPLR
+523 LSNPATSLGQSPLR

-585 GSANGVNNDVKATYT
+585 GSVNGLNNDVKANYT
-600 SELAMVSNSAALL
+600 RELAIVSDTAALL

-624 LTDATKATIKAAL
+624 LTDTTKATIKAAL
-637 DATTVTDTSSLADKE
+637 DATTVTDTSAVADKE

>member
-1 MPLTNL
+1 M
-7 LPHPSQQKNSLLGL
+7 
-21 GKKYKLV
+21 
-28 ASFVGVTSLHM
+28 VGGS
-39 CGNGGVSHGL
+39 
-49 SVLWNWPYGWG
+49 
-60 DGVMTQ
+60 VMTQ
-66 AECAALDGATQA
+66 PEGLVLDRPTKSDTA
-78 DSCPDTFAAP
+78 PDTVAAP
-88 QGTTEEKSSAVFA
+88 QGTVGEKSPAIFA

-113 GEGTG
+113 GGGTDD
-118 GNPISSVLAPTVQ
+118 NSITSVLAPTVQ

-151 ATEPEIADIRSVG
+151 ATEAEIADIRSVG
-164 YVAWLDKQM
+164 FVAWLDKQM
-173 NTPISQTGVAWLSSR
+173 DIPISQTGVAWLSSR
-188 GYDQVTVDEFYL
+188 GYDQVTVDEYYNQNQF
-200 RDNLADYMVW
+200 ADYMVW

-228 SQFFVVSTNSVE
+228 SQFFVVSTNGIE
-240 ITWRS
+240 IQWQS
-245 NAMAA
+245 NAVAA

-271 LNPAMGVFLSM
+271 LNPAMGVYLST
-282 LDNKKEDTR
+282 LDNRKEDTR

-319 TKKTGTTG
+319 TKKIGTTG

-360 VRFPSQSVAPL
+360 VRFPSQSVAPVE
-371 DSVIRPMT
+371 SVIRPMT
-379 SDPSRWSRPQTASE
+379 SDTTRWSRPQTTSE

-404 TIPANTDAPTSMKMA
+404 TIPANTDAPTSMKLA
-419 LDTLFNHPN
+419 LDALFNHPN

-465 RGDLRAVFKAIFLD
+465 RGDLRAVFKAILLD

-485 AGLTSPTFGKV
+485 TGLTSPTFGKV

-511 ATSRSG
+511 ATSRTG
-517 NWIIAN
+517 NWTIAN
-523 TSNPGTSLGQSPLR
+523 LSNPGTSLGQSPLR

-565 FQIVTEVSVAGYIN
+565 FQIVNEVSVAGYIN
-579 FMASAI
+579 FMVSAI
-585 GSANGVNNDVKATYT
+585 GSTNGVNNDVKATYT
-600 SELAMVSNSAALL
+600 SELAIVTDSSALL
-613 NRLSLLLSGNQ
+613 NRLSLLIAGNQ
-624 LTDATKATIKAAL
+624 LTDTTKATIKAAL
-637 DATTVTDTSSLADKE
+637 DATTVTNTSSLADKE

>member
-1 MPLTNL
+1 
-7 LPHPSQQKNSLLGL
+7 
-21 GKKYKLV
+21 
-28 ASFVGVTSLHM
+28 
-39 CGNGGVSHGL
+39 
-49 SVLWNWPYGWG
+49 
-60 DGVMTQ
+60 MTQ
-66 AECAALDGATQA
+66 AECAALEGPKKTDI
-78 DSCPDTFAAP
+78 SPDTFAAS
-88 QGTTEEKSSAVFA
+88 QGTTGEKSPAIYA
-101 IPAASLALAACG
+101 IPAASLVVAACG
-113 GEGTG
+113 GG
-118 GNPISSVLAPTVQ
+118 GADSNSNAPGLAPAVQ

-138 GEAARFILKASLA
+138 GEAARFILKGSLA
-151 ATEPEIADIRSVG
+151 ATEAEIADIRSVG

-173 NTPISQTGVAWLSSR
+173 DIPVSQTGVAWLSSR
-188 GYDQVTVDEFYL
+188 GYDQVTVDEFY
-200 RDNLADYMVW
+200 NQSTFADYMVW

-228 SQFFVVSTNSVE
+228 SQFFVVSTNSIE

-271 LNPAMGVFLSM
+271 LNPAMGVYLST

-319 TKKTGTTG
+319 SKKIGTTG
-327 QPIETYTNS
+327 QPIDTYTNS

-360 VRFPSQSVAPL
+360 VRVPSTLVAPL
-371 DSVIRPMT
+371 ESVIRPMT
-379 SDPSRWSRPQTASE
+379 SDTTRWSRPQTSSE

-404 TIPANTDAPTSMKMA
+404 TIPANTDAPTSMKLA

-446 SAGYVDRVAKIFNN
+446 SAGYVDRVTRIFNN

-465 RGDLRAVFKAIFLD
+465 RGDLRAVFKAILLD

-485 AGLTSPTFGKV
+485 AGLTTPTFGKV
-496 REPVLRFTQWARNFG
+496 REPVLRFTQWASNFG
-511 ATSRSG
+511 ATSRTG

-523 TSNPGTSLGQSPLR
+523 LSNPATSLGQSPLR

-543 FYRPGYVPANTAIA
+543 FYRPGYVPANTAFA

-600 SELAMVSNSAALL
+600 RELAIVSDTAALL

-624 LTDATKATIKAAL
+624 LTDTTKATIKAAL
-637 DATTVTDTSSLADKE
+637 DATTVTDTSALADKE

>member
-1 MPLTNL
+1 
-7 LPHPSQQKNSLLGL
+7 
-21 GKKYKLV
+21 
-28 ASFVGVTSLHM
+28 
-39 CGNGGVSHGL
+39 
-49 SVLWNWPYGWG
+49 
-60 DGVMTQ
+60 MTQ
-66 AECAALDGATQA
+66 PEGLVLDRPTKSDTA
-78 DSCPDTFAAP
+78 PDTVAAP
-88 QGTTEEKSSAVFA
+88 QGTVGEKSPAIFA

-113 GEGTG
+113 GGGTDD
-118 GNPISSVLAPTVQ
+118 NSIASIFTPNVSI
-131 VAKPATD
+131 AKPATD

-173 NTPISQTGVAWLSSR
+173 DIPISQTGVDWLSSR
-188 GYDQVTVDEFYL
+188 GYDQVTVDEFYF
-200 RDNLADYMVW
+200 RDTLADNMVW
-210 NQLIASPDPVR
+210 NQLITSPDPVR

-228 SQFFVVSTNSVE
+228 SQFFVVSTNGIE
-240 ITWRS
+240 IDWRS

-271 LNPAMGVFLSM
+271 LNPAMGVYLST

-308 TIGLNELNNDG
+308 TLGLNELNNDG
-319 TKKTGTTG
+319 TKKTGSTG
-327 QPIETYTNS
+327 QPIETYTNA

-348 SYDYANLVRTPS
+348 SYDFANLARTPS
-360 VRFPSQSVAPL
+360 VRFPSQSVAPVE
-371 DSVIRPMT
+371 SVIRRMT
-379 SDPSRWSRPQTASE
+379 SDPTRWERAQTISQ

-404 TIPANTDAPTSMKMA
+404 TIPANTDASTSMKIA

-465 RGDLRAVFKAIFLD
+465 RGDLRAVFKAILLD

-511 ATSRSG
+511 ATSQSG
-517 NWIIAN
+517 NWTINN
-523 TSNPGTSLGQSPLR
+523 TSNAAFSLGQSPLR

-543 FYRPGYVPANTAIA
+543 FYRPGYVPPNTAIA
-557 TNALVAPE
+557 TNTLVAPE
-565 FQIVTEVSVAGYIN
+565 FQIVNEVSVVGYIN

-585 GSANGVNNDVKATYT
+585 GSANGLNNDVKATYT
-600 SELAMVSNSAALL
+600 RELAIVSDTTALL
-613 NRLSLLLSGNQ
+613 NRLSLLLCGNQ
-624 LTDATKATIKAAL
+624 LSDTTKATIKAAL
-637 DATTVTDTSSLADKE
+637 DATTITDTSSLADKQ

>member
-1 MPLTNL
+1 
-7 LPHPSQQKNSLLGL
+7 
-21 GKKYKLV
+21 
-28 ASFVGVTSLHM
+28 
-39 CGNGGVSHGL
+39 
-49 SVLWNWPYGWG
+49 
-60 DGVMTQ
+60 MTQ
-66 AECAALDGATQA
+66 PEGLVLDRPTKSDTA
-78 DSCPDTFAAP
+78 PDTVAAP
-88 QGTTEEKSSAVFA
+88 QGTVGEKSPAIFA

-113 GEGTG
+113 GGGTDD
-118 GNPISSVLAPTVQ
+118 NSIASIFTPNVSI
-131 VAKPATD
+131 AKPATD

-173 NTPISQTGVAWLSSR
+173 DIPISQTGVDWLSSR
-188 GYDQVTVDEFYL
+188 GYDQVTVDEFYF
-200 RDNLADYMVW
+200 RDTLADNMVW
-210 NQLIASPDPVR
+210 NQLITSPDPVR

-228 SQFFVVSTNSVE
+228 SQFFVVSTNGIE
-240 ITWRS
+240 IDWRS

-271 LNPAMGVFLSM
+271 LNPAMGVYLST

-308 TIGLNELNNDG
+308 TLGLNELNNDG
-319 TKKTGTTG
+319 TKKTGSTG
-327 QPIETYTNS
+327 QPIETYTNA

-348 SYDYANLVRTPS
+348 SYDFANLARTPS
-360 VRFPSQSVAPL
+360 VRFPSQRVAPVE
-371 DSVIRPMT
+371 SVIRRMT
-379 SDPSRWSRPQTASE
+379 SDPTRWERAQTISQ

-404 TIPANTDAPTSMKMA
+404 TIPANTDASTSMKIA

-465 RGDLRAVFKAIFLD
+465 RGDLRAVFKAILLD

-511 ATSRSG
+511 ATSQSG
-517 NWIIAN
+517 NWTINN
-523 TSNPGTSLGQSPLR
+523 TSNTAFSLGQSPLR

-543 FYRPGYVPANTAIA
+543 FYRPGYVPPNTAIA
-557 TNALVAPE
+557 TNTLVAPE
-565 FQIVTEVSVAGYIN
+565 FQIVNEVSVVGYIN

-585 GSANGVNNDVKATYT
+585 GSANGLNNDVKATYT
-600 SELAMVSNSAALL
+600 RELAIVSDTTALL

-624 LTDATKATIKAAL
+624 LSDTTKATIKAAL
-637 DATTVTDTSSLADKE
+637 DATTVTDTSSLADKQ

>member
-1 MPLTNL
+1 MMQPEC
-7 LPHPSQQKNSLLGL
+7 LP
-21 GKKYKLV
+21 
-28 ASFVGVTSLHM
+28 
-39 CGNGGVSHGL
+39 
-49 SVLWNWPYGWG
+49 
-60 DGVMTQ
+60 
-66 AECAALDGATQA
+66 LDGPTKSDTAA
-78 DSCPDTFAAP
+78 DKVSAP
-88 QGTTEEKSSAVFA
+88 QGTVGEKSPAIFA
-101 IPAASLALAACG
+101 IPGASLVVAACG
-113 GEGTG
+113 GG
-118 GNPISSVLAPTVQ
+118 GADGNSIASVLTPSAP

-138 GEAARFILKASLA
+138 GEAVRFILKASLA

-173 NTPISQTGVAWLSSR
+173 DIPISQTGVAWLSSR

-200 RDNLADYMVW
+200 RDSLADYMAW
-210 NQLIASPDPVR
+210 NQLITSPDPIR

-228 SQFFVVSTNSVE
+228 SQFFVVSTNGIE

-250 YWDVLNRNALGNFRQ
+250 YWDVLNRHALGNFRQ

-271 LNPAMGVFLSM
+271 LNPAMGVYLST

-319 TKKTGTTG
+319 TKKVGTTG
-327 QPIETYTNS
+327 QPIETYTSS

-360 VRFPSQSVAPL
+360 VRVPSTLVAPL
-371 DSVIRPMT
+371 ESVIRPMT
-379 SDPSRWSRPQTASE
+379 SDPTRWSRPQTSSE

-404 TIPANTDAPTSMKMA
+404 TIPANTDAPTSMKLA
-419 LDTLFNHPN
+419 LDALFNHPN

-465 RGDLRAVFKAIFLD
+465 RGDLRAVFKAILLD

-496 REPVLRFTQWARNFG
+496 REPVLRFTQWARSFG
-511 ATSRSG
+511 ATSQSG

-523 TSNPGTSLGQSPLR
+523 LSNPATSLGQSPLR

-585 GSANGVNNDVKATYT
+585 GSVNGLNNDVKATYT
-600 SELAMVSNSAALL
+600 RELALVSDTAALL

-624 LTDATKATIKAAL
+624 LTDTTKATIKAAL
-637 DATTVTDTSSLADKE
+637 DATTVTDTSALADKE

>member
-1 MPLTNL
+1 
-7 LPHPSQQKNSLLGL
+7 
-21 GKKYKLV
+21 
-28 ASFVGVTSLHM
+28 
-39 CGNGGVSHGL
+39 
-49 SVLWNWPYGWG
+49 
-60 DGVMTQ
+60 MTQ
-66 AECAALDGATQA
+66 PEGLVLDRPTKSDTA
-78 DSCPDTFAAP
+78 PDTVAAP
-88 QGTTEEKSSAVFA
+88 QGTVGEKSPAIFA

-113 GEGTG
+113 GGGTDD
-118 GNPISSVLAPTVQ
+118 NSIASIFTPNVSI
-131 VAKPATD
+131 AKPATD

-173 NTPISQTGVAWLSSR
+173 DIPISQTGVDWLSSR
-188 GYDQVTVDEFYL
+188 GYDQVTVDEFYF
-200 RDNLADYMVW
+200 RDTLADNMVW
-210 NQLIASPDPVR
+210 NQLITSPDPVR

-228 SQFFVVSTNSVE
+228 SQFFVVSTNGIE

-250 YWDVLNRNALGNFRQ
+250 YWDVLNRHALGNFRQ

-271 LNPAMGVFLSM
+271 LNPAMGVYLST
-282 LDNKKEDTR
+282 LDNKKEDAR

-308 TIGLNELNNDG
+308 TLGLNELNNDG
-319 TKKTGTTG
+319 TKKTGSTG
-327 QPIETYTNS
+327 QPIETYTNA

-348 SYDYANLVRTPS
+348 SYDFANLARTPS
-360 VRFPSQSVAPL
+360 VRFPSQSVAPVE
-371 DSVIRPMT
+371 SVIRRMT
-379 SDPSRWSRPQTASE
+379 SDPTRWERAQTISQ

-404 TIPANTDAPTSMKMA
+404 TIPANTDASTSMKIA

-465 RGDLRAVFKAIFLD
+465 RGDLRAVFKAILLD

-511 ATSRSG
+511 ATSQSG
-517 NWIIAN
+517 NWTINN
-523 TSNPGTSLGQSPLR
+523 TSNTAFSLGQSPLR

-543 FYRPGYVPANTAIA
+543 FYRPGYVPPNTAIA
-557 TNALVAPE
+557 TNTLVAPE
-565 FQIVTEVSVAGYIN
+565 FQIVNEVSVVGYIN

-585 GSANGVNNDVKATYT
+585 GSANGLNNDVKATYT
-600 SELAMVSNSAALL
+600 RELAIVSDTTALL

-624 LTDATKATIKAAL
+624 LSDTTKATIKAAL
-637 DATTVTDTSSLADKE
+637 DATTVTDTSSLVDKQ

>member
-1 MPLTNL
+1 
-7 LPHPSQQKNSLLGL
+7 
-21 GKKYKLV
+21 
-28 ASFVGVTSLHM
+28 
-39 CGNGGVSHGL
+39 
-49 SVLWNWPYGWG
+49 
-60 DGVMTQ
+60 MTQ
-66 AECAALDGATQA
+66 AECAALEEAVEA
-78 DSCPDTFAAP
+78 DSFPDTFAAP
-88 QGTTEEKSSAVFA
+88 QGTAGEKSSAHFA
-101 IPAASLALAACG
+101 IPAASLVLAACG
-113 GEGTG
+113 GGGTDD
-118 GNPISSVLAPTVQ
+118 NPISSVLAPTVQ

-173 NTPISQTGVAWLSSR
+173 DIPISQTGVDWLSSR
-188 GYDQVTVDEFYL
+188 GYDQVTVDEFYF
-200 RDNLADYMVW
+200 RDNLADNMVW
-210 NQLIASPDPVR
+210 NQLITSPDPVR

-228 SQFFVVSTNSVE
+228 SQFFVVSTNGIE
-240 ITWRS
+240 IDWRS

-271 LNPAMGVFLSM
+271 LNPAMGVYLST

-308 TIGLNELNNDG
+308 TLGLNELNNDG
-319 TKKTGTTG
+319 TKKTGSTG
-327 QPIETYTNS
+327 QPIETYTNA

-360 VRFPSQSVAPL
+360 VRFPSQTIAPVE
-371 DSVIRPMT
+371 SVIRRMT
-379 SDPSRWSRPQTASE
+379 SDPTRWERAQTVSQ

-404 TIPANTDAPTSMKMA
+404 TIPANTDAPTSMKLA

-446 SAGYVDRVAKIFNN
+446 SAGYVDRVARIFNN

-465 RGDLRAVFKAIFLD
+465 RGDLRAVFKAILLD

-517 NWIIAN
+517 NWTIAN
-523 TSNPGTSLGQSPLR
+523 LSNPGTSLGQSPLR

-600 SELAMVSNSAALL
+600 SELAMVSNTATLL
-613 NRLSLLLSGNQ
+613 NRLSLLLSANQ

>member
-1 MPLTNL
+1 
-7 LPHPSQQKNSLLGL
+7 
-21 GKKYKLV
+21 
-28 ASFVGVTSLHM
+28 
-39 CGNGGVSHGL
+39 
-49 SVLWNWPYGWG
+49 
-60 DGVMTQ
+60 MTQ
-66 AECAALDGATQA
+66 PEGLVLDRPTKSDTA
-78 DSCPDTFAAP
+78 PDTVAAP
-88 QGTTEEKSSAVFA
+88 QGTVGEKSPAIFA

-113 GEGTG
+113 GGGTDD
-118 GNPISSVLAPTVQ
+118 NSIASIFTPNVSI
-131 VAKPATD
+131 AKPATD

-151 ATEPEIADIRSVG
+151 ATEPEIADIRSIG

-173 NTPISQTGVAWLSSR
+173 DIPISQTGVAWLSSR
-188 GYDQVTVDEFYL
+188 GYDQVTADEFYQ
-200 RDNLADYMVW
+200 RDSLADYMVW
-210 NQLIASPDPVR
+210 NQLITSPDPVR

-228 SQFFVVSTNSVE
+228 SQFFVVSTNGIE

-250 YWDVLNRNALGNFRQ
+250 YWDVLNRHALGNFRQ

-271 LNPAMGVFLSM
+271 LNPAMGVYLST

-319 TKKTGTTG
+319 TKKIGTTG

-360 VRFPSQSVAPL
+360 VRFPSQSVAPVE
-371 DSVIRPMT
+371 SVIRPMT
-379 SDPSRWSRPQTASE
+379 SDTTRWSRPQTTSE

-404 TIPANTDAPTSMKMA
+404 TIPANTDAPTSMKLA
-419 LDTLFNHPN
+419 LDALFNHPN

-465 RGDLRAVFKAIFLD
+465 RGDLRAVFKAILLD

-511 ATSRSG
+511 ATSRTG
-517 NWIIAN
+517 NWTIAN
-523 TSNPGTSLGQSPLR
+523 LSNPGTSLGQSPLR

-565 FQIVTEVSVAGYIN
+565 FQIVNEVSVAGYIN
-579 FMASAI
+579 FMVSAI
-585 GSANGVNNDVKATYT
+585 GSTNGVNNDVKATYT
-600 SELAMVSNSAALL
+600 SELAIVTDSSALL
-613 NRLSLLLSGNQ
+613 NRLSLLIAGNQ
-624 LTDATKATIKAAL
+624 LTDTTKATIKAAL
-637 DATTVTDTSSLADKE
+637 DATTVTNTSSLADKE

>member
-1 MPLTNL
+1 MTKDGSGAHDGLTQTDV
-7 LPHPSQQKNSLLGL
+7 SVDSFAVSERTNS
-21 GKKYKLV
+21 
-28 ASFVGVTSLHM
+28 
-39 CGNGGVSHGL
+39 
-49 SVLWNWPYGWG
+49 
-60 DGVMTQ
+60 
-66 AECAALDGATQA
+66 
-78 DSCPDTFAAP
+78 
-88 QGTTEEKSSAVFA
+88 EKSRAVFV
-101 IPAASLALAACG
+101 IPTASLFVAACG
-113 GEGTG
+113 GG
-118 GNPISSVLAPTVQ
+118 GADSNSNTSALAPPVQ

-138 GEAARFILKASLA
+138 AEAARFILKASLA
-151 ATEPEIADIRSVG
+151 VTETEIADIRSAG

-173 NTPISQTGVAWLSSR
+173 VIPVSQTGVAWLSSR
-188 GYDQVTVDEFYL
+188 GYDQVTVDEFY
-200 RDNLADYMVW
+200 NQSTFADYMVW
-210 NQLIASPDPVR
+210 NQLVASPDPVR

-228 SQFFVVSTNSVE
+228 SQFFVVSTNSIE

-265 LLEDVT
+265 LLEEVT
-271 LNPAMGVFLSM
+271 LNPAMGVYLST

-319 TKKTGTTG
+319 TRKTGTTG

-360 VRFPSQSVAPL
+360 VRVPSTLVAPVE
-371 DSVIRPMT
+371 SVIRPMT
-379 SDPSRWSRPQTASE
+379 SDPTRWSRPQTSSE
-393 HSMLEKTFLGT
+393 HSMLEKNFLGT
-404 TIPANTDAPTSMKMA
+404 IIPANTDAPTSMKLA
-419 LDTLFNHPN
+419 LDGLFNHPN
-428 VGPFFS
+428 VAPFFS

-446 SAGYVDRVAKIFNN
+446 SASYVDRVARIFNN

-465 RGDLRAVFKAIFLD
+465 RGDLRAVFKAILLD

-517 NWIIAN
+517 NWIIGN
-523 TSNPGTSLGQSPLR
+523 LSNPGTSLGQSPLR

-565 FQIVTEVSVAGYIN
+565 FQIITEVSVAGYIN
-579 FMASAI
+579 FMVSAI
-585 GSANGVNNDVKATYT
+585 GSANGINNDVKATYT
-600 SELAMVSNSAALL
+600 SELAIVSDSAALV
-613 NRLSLLLSGNQ
+613 NRLSLLLSANQ
-624 LTDATKATIKAAL
+624 ITDTNKATIKAAL
-637 DATTVTDTSSLADKE
+637 DATSVTDTSSLAVKE
-652 RRVYLATLLV
+652 RRVFLATLLV

>member
-1 MPLTNL
+1 M
-7 LPHPSQQKNSLLGL
+7 
-21 GKKYKLV
+21 
-28 ASFVGVTSLHM
+28 VGGS
-39 CGNGGVSHGL
+39 
-49 SVLWNWPYGWG
+49 
-60 DGVMTQ
+60 VMTQ
-66 AECAALDGATQA
+66 PEGLVLDRPTKSDTA
-78 DSCPDTFAAP
+78 PDTVAAP
-88 QGTTEEKSSAVFA
+88 QGTVGEKSPAIFA

-113 GEGTG
+113 GGGTDD
-118 GNPISSVLAPTVQ
+118 NSIASIFTPNVSI
-131 VAKPATD
+131 AKPATD

-173 NTPISQTGVAWLSSR
+173 DIPISQTGVDWLSSR
-188 GYDQVTVDEFYL
+188 GYDQVTVDEFYF
-200 RDNLADYMVW
+200 RDTLADNMVW
-210 NQLIASPDPVR
+210 NQLITSPDPVR

-228 SQFFVVSTNSVE
+228 SQFFVVSTNGIE
-240 ITWRS
+240 IDWRS

-271 LNPAMGVFLSM
+271 LNPAMGVYLST

-308 TIGLNELNNDG
+308 TLGLNELNNDG
-319 TKKTGTTG
+319 TKKTGSTG
-327 QPIETYTNS
+327 QPIETYTNA

-348 SYDYANLVRTPS
+348 SYDFANLARTPS
-360 VRFPSQSVAPL
+360 VRFPSQSVAPVE
-371 DSVIRPMT
+371 SVIRRMT
-379 SDPSRWSRPQTASE
+379 SDPTRWERAQTISQ

-404 TIPANTDAPTSMKMA
+404 TIPANTDASTSMKIA

-465 RGDLRAVFKAIFLD
+465 RGDLRAVFKAILLD

-511 ATSRSG
+511 ATSQSG
-517 NWIIAN
+517 NWTINN
-523 TSNPGTSLGQSPLR
+523 TSNAAFSLGQSPLR

-543 FYRPGYVPANTAIA
+543 FYRPGYVPPNTAIA
-557 TNALVAPE
+557 TNTLVAPE
-565 FQIVTEVSVAGYIN
+565 FQIVNEVSVVGYIN

-585 GSANGVNNDVKATYT
+585 GSANGLNNDVKATYT
-600 SELAMVSNSAALL
+600 RELAIVSDTTALL
-613 NRLSLLLSGNQ
+613 NWLSLLLSGNQ
-624 LTDATKATIKAAL
+624 LSDSTKATIKAAL
-637 DATTVTDTSSLADKE
+637 DATTITDTSSLADKQ